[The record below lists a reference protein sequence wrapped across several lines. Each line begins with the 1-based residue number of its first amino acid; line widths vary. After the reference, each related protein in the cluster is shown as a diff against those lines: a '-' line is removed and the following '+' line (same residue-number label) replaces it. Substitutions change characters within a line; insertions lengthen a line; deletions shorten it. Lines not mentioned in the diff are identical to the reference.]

1 MKEYEVVITET
12 LQKTVTVEAESLADA
27 RKQAN
32 AAWINGDYVLD
43 AEDFAG
49 VTFEPKHDAP
59 QEYITYQELT
69 RRFREAEQQGE
80 HIKGYIVFTAN
91 SFPKPYTAFERTYVV
106 SSDNKA
112 FQSGQGGY
120 SIYGSSLDGE
130 DVGVRLD
137 RLMADEYGGKNGF
150 KIERCYVL
158 LDDEADRGTPPLKP
172 LAAKER

>member
-12 LQKTVTVEAESLADA
+12 LQKTVTIEAESLADA
-27 RKQAN
+27 RKKVDLG
-32 AAWINGDYVLD
+32 WIRGEYMLD
-43 AEDFAG
+43 AENFVG

-59 QEYITYQELT
+59 QVDISYQELT
-69 RRFREAEQQGE
+69 RRFRDAEKQGE
-80 HIKGYIVFTAN
+80 HMKGYIVFTAD
-91 SFPKPYTAFERTYVV
+91 SFQKPYTAFERTYVV

-130 DVGVRLD
+130 DIGVRLD
-137 RLMADEYGGKNGF
+137 RLMADEYGGKDGF

-158 LDDEADRGTPPLKP
+158 QDETDRAEPPLKP
-172 LAAKER
+172 PAAKER

>member
-27 RKQAN
+27 RKKVDLG
-32 AAWINGDYVLD
+32 WIRGEYMLD
-43 AEDFAG
+43 AENFVG
-49 VTFEPKHDAP
+49 VTFEPKHDSP
-59 QEYITYQELT
+59 QVYVTYQELT
-69 RRFREAEQQGE
+69 RRFREAEKQGK
-80 HIKGYIVFTAN
+80 HLKGYIVFTAD

-130 DVGVRLD
+130 DVCVRLD
-137 RLMADEYGGKNGF
+137 RLMADEYGGKDGF
-150 KIERCYVL
+150 KIERCYML
-158 LDDEADRGTPPLKP
+158 LDEVDRTEPPPKP
-172 LAAKER
+172 PASKER